1 MKNKGTANI
10 CAAVLAC
17 IFILAGC
24 GNGNQVVNYEET
36 DRESILEISMNRRTF
51 LL

>member
-36 DRESILEISMNRRTF
+36 DRESITLTF
-51 LL
+51 FWK